1 MIDLCGQVRR
11 RGQGRLPGFWCKW
24 VNNDGM
30 STAVVCVVLLDSSGS
45 GNVTEVEKGRLS
57 WR

>member
-1 MIDLCGQVRR
+1 MGDKQGEGAKVDSQVS
-11 RGQGRLPGFWCKW
+11 GIKW

-30 STAVVCVVLLDSSGS
+30 STVTVCVVLLDSSGS
-45 GNVTEVEKGRLS
+45 GNVAEVGKGRLS